1 MEFFEALG
9 KAWATES
16 PTVLVVCLFI
26 FFGVYLIQ
34 KVGPASKTVSDLG
47 EKFIDDVARPM
58 IPLASSAIAS
68 LEVHGKAIEAQT
80 RCNQQLIDAVQAGY
94 RDTRE
99 LFEQRILQEKK
110 EREQQVKELKDRIR
124 ELESERDKLK
134 AENKTLKNEV
144 EELRKKLESKDK
156 PVKKK

>member
-1 MEFFEALG
+1 MEFFEALS

-26 FFGVYLIQ
+26 GFGVYLIQ
-34 KVGPASKTVSDLG
+34 KMGPAGKTVSDLG

-58 IPLASSAIAS
+58 IPLASSAISS
-68 LEVHGKAIEAQT
+68 LEIHGKAIEAQT
-80 RCNQQLIDAVQAGY
+80 RCNQQLIDAVQAGN

-110 EREQQVKELKDRIR
+110 ERETQVKALLDRIK

-134 AENKTLKNEV
+134 AENKTLKTEV

-156 PVKKK
+156 PTSKK